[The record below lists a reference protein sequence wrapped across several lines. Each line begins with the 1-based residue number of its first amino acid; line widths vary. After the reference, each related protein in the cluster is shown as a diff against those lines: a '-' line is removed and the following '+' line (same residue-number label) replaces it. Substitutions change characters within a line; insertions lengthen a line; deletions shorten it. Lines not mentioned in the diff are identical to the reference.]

1 MSAITVT
8 NISQEFLPTRWH
20 QNSTGINVEQNY
32 ITVTL
37 CLRLVC
43 ASPLERERKWV
54 EKSGRKGE
62 GAGEE
67 REMKGT

>member
-37 CLRLVC
+37 CIASLRYS
-43 ASPLERERKWV
+43 A
-54 EKSGRKGE
+54 RKGK
-62 GAGEE
+62 
-67 REMKGT
+67 EMG